1 MSANSTQTIDI
12 LVSLSAQENTQHQ
25 FTLTSVEANAAIIG
39 VPITLGI
46 FNTVASTTIPTVNNI
61 IGISVTNNREAIGT
75 TLIAQ
80 KPDSLY
86 KEYDEY
92 LYTPSATPGQPS
104 FRQFINKPESLIY
117 TYYNNYTMTTQFLS
131 ETSPDAVKSIRSL
144 AENSPRIL
152 KTSRFF
158 TKDNKLIVDGFL
170 DDAQFA
176 RDARSV
182 EWYLT
187 VKNPNAGLYNFY
199 HLYIAKDNSE
209 AFIVSSSQ
217 TGIKKNG
224 IVYISMDTPV
234 QSQYVP
240 KNLGR

>member
-1 MSANSTQTIDI
+1 
-12 LVSLSAQENTQHQ
+12 
-25 FTLTSVEANAAIIG
+25 
-39 VPITLGI
+39 
-46 FNTVASTTIPTVNNI
+46 
-61 IGISVTNNREAIGT
+61 VTNNREAIGT